1 MGRRWTKTRLV
12 WKRIPLDLNTKKLE
26 AELKK
31 VPTAYDGRCAYCGRL
46 LRKGQ
51 YHFMYDEFGQRVRKC
66 NNERMCSQK
75 RTGQN
80 ELSYRKAM
88 RLYGVLHGAGYY
100 REYEGEKDD

>member
-1 MGRRWTKTRLV
+1 MRTRLA
-12 WKRIPLDLNTKKLE
+12 WKRTPVNLDTKKLE